1 MKHALRSLLR
11 TPGFTAIAVLTL
23 ALGIGLNTSMFSL
36 MNLLILKPLPY
47 PNSDQLARIYRTTP
61 QNATAGHSASD
72 YLELTRAIDGFAQ
85 LAAFRQW
92 GYTLMP
98 EGRPSV
104 NLNALRVSAS
114 FLPTLGLKP
123 QLGRWFTPEEDQPG
137 NHVVILSYDVWQA
150 QFGGD
155 PSVIGRSVRIDSEP
169 TTVVG
174 VMPPAF
180 ASVFLWGPADVLR
193 PLGLTAM
200 EKEKLGE
207 MEMGL
212 IARRPPHLP
221 LDQFNARL
229 ATIARHLAEMRPKD
243 RNEDGLH
250 AVSLASVAHNPGT
263 TAISGLLLALSGF
276 VLLIACANLANLQLA
291 RAIARSHEFAIRA
304 ALGASRRRLLRP
316 QVVESVVLSLMGGG
330 LGILVAVWA
339 NDWISR
345 RVSAQGVLKLAL
357 SLDWHALASALAV
370 SLVTGVLFG
379 LVPAWRVSRVRV
391 NDALKGGARGNTGD
405 RAQHRLQQTLI
416 VSQFASALILLAC
429 AVGFIRGVSQLTTVH
444 PGWDESKIIQAVLNL
459 PTAKYPTP
467 QQTYAF
473 YSRLEERL
481 HALPG
486 AENVTVAWTL
496 PVFQYLTS
504 RSIAVEGQPPAT
516 AGHEPVA
523 SINAV
528 TPSYF
533 ATLGIKLQAG
543 RNFTDA
549 DTLDSLP
556 VAIINAS
563 LAKAL
568 FPGESAV
575 GHRIGSP
582 DPRNPGWYE
591 IVGVVPDVERAI
603 GAIPA
608 TTHFLLLRP
617 LAQETWNYVTVAIRS
632 SNPAALTESMRRA
645 IAALDPDLAV
655 QQFGT
660 IEQVTRLVTGVAS
673 MITTVLVCFALLGL
687 FLAALGLYGV
697 IARIVVSRSPEIG
710 VRIALG
716 AQANDVVRMILF
728 SGLRMILIGSG
739 IGVALAVLIGWVLQ
753 KVSPGAAPVS
763 GPLLL
768 GVVGVLIAV
777 GLFACWLPARRASR
791 VDPLVA
797 LRAE

>member
-1 MKHALRSLLR
+1 
-11 TPGFTAIAVLTL
+11 
-23 ALGIGLNTSMFSL
+23 
-36 MNLLILKPLPY
+36 
-47 PNSDQLARIYRTTP
+47 
-61 QNATAGHSASD
+61 
-72 YLELTRAIDGFAQ
+72 
-85 LAAFRQW
+85 
-92 GYTLMP
+92 
-98 EGRPSV
+98 
-104 NLNALRVSAS
+104 
-114 FLPTLGLKP
+114 
-123 QLGRWFTPEEDQPG
+123 
-137 NHVVILSYDVWQA
+137 
-150 QFGGD
+150 
-155 PSVIGRSVRIDSEP
+155 
-169 TTVVG
+169 
-174 VMPPAF
+174 
-180 ASVFLWGPADVLR
+180 
-193 PLGLTAM
+193 
-200 EKEKLGE
+200 
-207 MEMGL
+207 
-212 IARRPPHLP
+212 
-221 LDQFNARL
+221 
-229 ATIARHLAEMRPKD
+229 
-243 RNEDGLH
+243 
-250 AVSLASVAHNPGT
+250 
-263 TAISGLLLALSGF
+263 
-276 VLLIACANLANLQLA
+276 
-291 RAIARSHEFAIRA
+291 
-304 ALGASRRRLLRP
+304 
-316 QVVESVVLSLMGGG
+316 
-330 LGILVAVWA
+330 
-339 NDWISR
+339 
-345 RVSAQGVLKLAL
+345 
-357 SLDWHALASALAV
+357 
-370 SLVTGVLFG
+370 
-379 LVPAWRVSRVRV
+379 VRV